1 MKQEKVTKLIL
12 RLIKLTKNNEIE
24 WTSISLRNSQLL
36 GGEQSLGL
44 AYKAS
49 LENGIFR
56 LYRYKYRVW
65 RDEDNYDWS
74 DSIRLELLDVE
85 GNTEYEFEYENS
97 MEDLYNIVR
106 EQSSSANTIIDNILG
121 LNLEIIEATYYST
134 NQSLNVTSQL
144 QELIEDNRLI
154 TIASNDISGDPEQYK
169 PKKLKIKYEY
179 NGKIS
184 EVEFKEDDEV
194 ILP

>member
-49 LENGIFR
+49 LENGNFR